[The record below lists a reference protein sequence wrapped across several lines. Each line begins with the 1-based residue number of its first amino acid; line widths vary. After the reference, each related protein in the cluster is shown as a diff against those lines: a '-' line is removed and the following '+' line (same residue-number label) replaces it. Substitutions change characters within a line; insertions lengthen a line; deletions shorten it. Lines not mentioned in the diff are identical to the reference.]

1 MKCFIVIAL
10 AIILSAAVYA
20 HAADLNA
27 ILGTWTTEDKDAKI
41 EIYKCGMKYC
51 GRIVWLAEP
60 IYPQNSREGTPGT
73 PILDHNN
80 PDPSLKKRHLLGLQI
95 LSDFEVS
102 GENTF
107 DNGRIYDPD
116 SGKTYSGKMHLLSSN
131 QLELRGFMG
140 LSIFG
145 STTIWTGQNNAGAS
159 EGRLFK
165 K

>member
-1 MKCFIVIAL
+1 MKCSIVIAL

-20 HAADLNA
+20 HAADPNT

-60 IYPQNSREGTPGT
+60 TYPQNSREGTPGT
-73 PILDHNN
+73 PMLDHNN
-80 PDPSLKKRHLLGLQI
+80 PDPSLKRNPLFGLRI
-95 LSDFEVS
+95 LIDFEA
-102 GENTF
+102 F
-107 DNGRIYDPD
+107 ADNAWDGGRIYDPD
-116 SGKTYSGKMHLLSSN
+116 SGKTYDGKIRLLSSN

-145 STTIWTGQNNAGAS
+145 STTIWT
-159 EGRLFK
+159 RLIGKNF
-165 K
+165 